1 MLGMSLLDVR
11 LAGNPRPTMSR
22 RSLCSPVHSN
32 GNSPVM
38 VLQKTFKK
46 RTRWTPK
53 SGDLIAWWSGEYVR
67 LICLD
72 RRPLIS
78 VRGRKLCPV
87 NRYEQRKRTFG
98 LEVRLLGKYVRLIG
112 RFTASYCLA
121 RPKELR
127 KTNGS

>member
-1 MLGMSLLDVR
+1 MDREG
-11 LAGNPRPTMSR
+11 R
-22 RSLCSPVHSN
+22 RFDS
-32 GNSPVM
+32 M
-38 VLQKTFKK
+38 VV
-46 RTRWTPK
+46 
-53 SGDLIAWWSGEYVR
+53 GEYVR
-67 LICLD
+67 LIGMD

-78 VRGRKLCPV
+78 VRGRMLCPV

-98 LEVRLLGKYVRLIG
+98 LEVQLSGKYVRLIG